1 MSTPGQIRYVLNVLE
16 GRLAGATR
24 ALHTLREVAGGHG
37 LDRDISELEHH
48 LTDAMCKTA
57 DLLLDEAGPASPQP
71 TTLRE
76 PSSPPPPRGPE
87 GE

>member
-16 GRLAGATR
+16 GRLAGATS
-24 ALHTLREVAGGHG
+24 ALHTLREVAGGHC
-37 LDRDISELEHH
+37 LDRDIRELEGY
-48 LTDAMCKTA
+48 LADARCKTA
-57 DLLLDEAGPASPQP
+57 DLLLDEAGPASPAP